1 MRYFFVKGD
10 YNDADYASNII
21 QLTDEEF
28 VKFKPLIDAIGS
40 FQPYIT
46 EWQWEYSNWHG
57 EKTPEETYSQFPE
70 ELVKEFERK
79 VVNRL
84 YAPDECYI
92 HTIVEFRELKFT
104 DEPLITGGFQEIK
117 AHRTLETIKKME
129 DHSKRVKELL
139 TYKRP
144 KDGKNICSIPFKEM
158 TPDENKIYQ
167 EYKNLWKDYV

>member
-10 YNDADYASNII
+10 YNDADYASNVI

-28 VKFKPLIDAIGS
+28 DKFKPLIDAIGN

-57 EKTPEETYSQFPE
+57 EKTPEETYSQFPK

-84 YAPDECYI
+84 YAPDDCYI

-104 DEPLITGGFQEIK
+104 DEPLIMGEFQEIDALQPVPVHSQRK
-117 AHRTLETIKKME
+117 GYSEAGHGIDRQHHR
-129 DHSKRVKELL
+129 KRQIGRRFL
-139 TYKRP
+139 
-144 KDGKNICSIPFKEM
+144 G
-158 TPDENKIYQ
+158 Q
-167 EYKNLWKDYV
+167 G

>member
-28 VKFKPLIDAIGS
+28 NKFKPLIDAIGN

-46 EWQWEYSNWHG
+46 ECQWEYSNWHG
-57 EKTPEETYSQFPE
+57 EKTPDETYSQFSK

-84 YAPDECYI
+84 HTPDECYI

-104 DEPLITGGFQEIK
+104 DKSLISGEFQEID
-117 AHRTLETIKKME
+117 AHRTPETIKKME
-129 DHSKRVKELL
+129 DYNKRVQELL
-139 TYKRP
+139 AYKRP

-158 TPDENKIYQ
+158 TPEENKIYQ
-167 EYKNLWKDYV
+167 EYENLWKDYV